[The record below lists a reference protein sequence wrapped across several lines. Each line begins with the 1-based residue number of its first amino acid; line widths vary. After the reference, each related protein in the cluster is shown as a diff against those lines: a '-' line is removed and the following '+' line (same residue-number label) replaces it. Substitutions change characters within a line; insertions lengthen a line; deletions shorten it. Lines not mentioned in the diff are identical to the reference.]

1 MVSIELAQ
9 LAGLT
14 VDDAVRQ
21 TIRGVNGVAEYP
33 TARARVRVRDQVQVV
48 RVAVVQ
54 VAAVCPLLVGL
65 DVIDGLFD
73 AGYVLSRRD
82 AEKNAERERI
92 RADKAHKLSM
102 EEMASAAKEANL
114 CVAMCG
120 RARPAVAAVAPC
132 RPRRTV

>member
-33 TARARVRVRDQVQVV
+33 TARAHVRVRDQVQRV

-54 VAAVCPLLVGL
+54 GAAVCPLLVGL

-82 AEKNAERERI
+82 
-92 RADKAHKLSM
+92 
-102 EEMASAAKEANL
+102 
-114 CVAMCG
+114 
-120 RARPAVAAVAPC
+120 VAAAHAAAAARAAAAAAATGSPQ
-132 RPRRTV
+132 P

>member
-1 MVSIELAQ
+1 MVSAELAQ

-14 VDDAVRQ
+14 VDHVVRQ

-33 TARARVRVRDQVQVV
+33 TARARVRVRDEVQVV

-82 AEKNAERERI
+82 
-92 RADKAHKLSM
+92 
-102 EEMASAAKEANL
+102 
-114 CVAMCG
+114 
-120 RARPAVAAVAPC
+120 VAAAHAAAAARAAAAAAATTGSPQ
-132 RPRRTV
+132 P